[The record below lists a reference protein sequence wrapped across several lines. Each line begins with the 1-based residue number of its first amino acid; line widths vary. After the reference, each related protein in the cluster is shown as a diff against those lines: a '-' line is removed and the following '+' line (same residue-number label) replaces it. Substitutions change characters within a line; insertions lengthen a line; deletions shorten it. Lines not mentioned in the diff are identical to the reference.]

1 MDELLR
7 EFLTETSESL
17 DVADVELVKFESEP
31 NNLQIL
37 NNIFRLVHTI
47 KARAASSACRG
58 WRCSPTRPRRSWT
71 SFARADRLRRMR

>member
-17 DVADVELVKFESEP
+17 DVADVELVKFELEP

-37 NNIFRLVHTI
+37 NNRIVNFPGERTLIDSFVDVRIGAVVGH
-47 KARAASSACRG
+47 SLRG
-58 WRCSPTRPRRSWT
+58 E
-71 SFARADRLRRMR
+71 LLNGK